1 MADKVQEIVGGD
13 SSGSVTID
21 GQPIDVTVDNASLS
35 VEISNEPLS
44 VITQQDADQLERE
57 KQNNLNLRILL
68 SIKEELKQI
77 NKTLKKIYQ

>member
-1 MADKVQEIVGGD
+1 MPNKEQEIIGGD
-13 SSGSVTID
+13 LSGNVTID

-44 VITQQDADQLERE
+44 VITEQDADQLERE
-57 KQNNLNLRILL
+57 KQNNSSLRVLL